1 MNKKFEDLNYIS
13 NKQTKTNVGVLTKL
27 SRLAQDVRL
36 LIGIEF
42 PPRNSIFVQINH
54 YHEKQRTN
62 NRRRNEL
69 DRVQNT
75 FCKTLN

>member
-27 SRLAQDVRL
+27 SRVAQDVRL

-42 PPRNSIFVQINH
+42 PPRN
-54 YHEKQRTN
+54 
-62 NRRRNEL
+62 
-69 DRVQNT
+69 
-75 FCKTLN
+75 